1 MSTTAFEITLV
12 EHPRQKFTQFYALV
26 VSEFGSECC
35 GALDNGLLGYLVNDT
50 LWATLPNNL
59 IDDGA
64 GNLIARPRPTIHL
77 VTPTL
82 QNAATSAAAQKWKVK
97 MDNRKQVI
105 DTLLRLKN
113 KLIASLGPSDQAMLS
128 HPIFGMMNV
137 TPRQIM
143 DHLIATYG
151 HLDSSDLLRL
161 DQDLLIKMT
170 SAEVFETVSSKHKI
184 IHDKL
189 AFAGQP
195 LSEHLKC
202 RKLKEAT
209 YHVPSIKM
217 AIDSYHTARPLVANQ
232 TFITL
237 VAHITEQAP
246 NFIPSSSDLLYH
258 TSPSFDT
265 ATNIAYQAILARL
278 DSLSI
283 PSPSSSGTS
292 SSSTAAAAMATPTQQ
307 PPAPPSR
314 RGRGD
319 RRRTSGRG
327 GRGGTTPASPARVYC
342 YLHGYDGNHSG
353 AYCLTMLRN
362 VTLYTADKRVATTHN
377 EVIGGST
384 FNM

>member
-1 MSTTAFEITLV
+1 
-12 EHPRQKFTQFYALV
+12 
-26 VSEFGSECC
+26 
-35 GALDNGLLGYLVNDT
+35 
-50 LWATLPNNL
+50 LWPTLPNNL

-64 GNLIARPRPTIHL
+64 GNFIPKPRPTIHL
-77 VTPTL
+77 TTPAL

-143 DHLIATYG
+143 DHLIANYG

-161 DQDLLIKMT
+161 DQDLTIKMA
-170 SAEVFETVSSKHKI
+170 SAEVFETVSGKHKI

-232 TFITL
+232 TFSTL

-246 NFIPSSSDLLYH
+246 NFLPSSSDLLYH
-258 TSPSFDT
+258 TTPPSFD

-283 PSPSSSGTS
+283 PSPSSS
-292 SSSTAAAAMATPTQQ
+292 STAAAATAIPTQQ
-307 PPAPPSR
+307 PLAPPSG

-319 RRRTSGRG
+319 RRRASGRG
-327 GRGGTTPASPARVYC
+327 GRGGTTPALAVPARVYC

-353 AYCLTMLRN
+353 AYCRNMMRN
-362 VTLYTADKRVATTHN
+362 VTLYTAEKRVATTHN